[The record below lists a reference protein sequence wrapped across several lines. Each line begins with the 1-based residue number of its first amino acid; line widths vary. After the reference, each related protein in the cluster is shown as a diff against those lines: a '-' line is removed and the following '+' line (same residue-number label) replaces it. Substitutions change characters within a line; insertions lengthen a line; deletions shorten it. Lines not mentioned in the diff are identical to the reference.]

1 MNNTQKRESSL
12 FLFPS
17 GVACIAPIVA
27 DSSEE
32 SQNTFCMNS
41 CIHCHKTQQL
51 GSITYSARSRPNW
64 LCCLAGGFYNLQ
76 ISCKMYSEPL
86 RHTLTNKMTYLH
98 FHLKST
104 QHTRFP
110 KKFLMEM
117 VQNSRKIWNWNCLG
131 NLSKYPIGKR

>member
-1 MNNTQKRESSL
+1 
-12 FLFPS
+12 
-17 GVACIAPIVA
+17 
-27 DSSEE
+27 
-32 SQNTFCMNS
+32 MNS

-76 ISCKMYSEPL
+76 ISCQMYSEPL
-86 RHTLTNKMTYLH
+86 RHTLTNKMTYLQ

-110 KKFLMEM
+110 KNSIWKWFRIPERFEIEI
-117 VQNSRKIWNWNCLG
+117 VWGIYQNIQLVNANKTQYVHWTLNRIKVLKTHFVRLLC
-131 NLSKYPIGKR
+131 